1 MDRGE
6 SVLTRLAVAEEAAS
20 LKSPRSRKT
29 RGELKNAATKPKIT
43 PVSEANRGM
52 TKAEVFIEGHPD
64 RPNMEP
70 AVADEIIITLKNG
83 EQYSAEMRCLF
94 CDEKMGE
101 KKTD

>member
-1 MDRGE
+1 
-6 SVLTRLAVAEEAAS
+6 
-20 LKSPRSRKT
+20 
-29 RGELKNAATKPKIT
+29 
-43 PVSEANRGM
+43 M